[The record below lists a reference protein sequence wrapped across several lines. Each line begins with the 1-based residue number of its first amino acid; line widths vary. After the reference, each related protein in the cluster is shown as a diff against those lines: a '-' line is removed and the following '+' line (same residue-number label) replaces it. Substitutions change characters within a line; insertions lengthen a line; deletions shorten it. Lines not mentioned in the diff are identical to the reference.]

1 MQIQQISVFVE
12 NKSGRLAEITEAL
25 AAANVD
31 IRAVSIADTSDFGIL
46 RLIVNKPKEAVEA
59 LKAAGSHARAGGQS
73 DWRGIYLCVCQPRT
87 WKSLCDS
94 SCGRQRAGSKHAQG
108 EWNYHLERGRNLR
121 FVIYLDFYTNWSGQ
135 EDFLSALLFSRE
147 RKFRGFI
154 EKERGKLCTVPRGKD
169 YGKRKRKGKFFP
181 SVL

>member
-59 LKAAGSHARAGGQS
+59 LKAAGLTVSLTSVIAMGIDDHPRRICQSHARAGGQS

-121 FVIYLDFYTNWSGQ
+121 FVIYLDFYTNWSGWGSLPVRS
-135 EDFLSALLFSRE
+135 F
-147 RKFRGFI
+147 
-154 EKERGKLCTVPRGKD
+154 
-169 YGKRKRKGKFFP
+169 
-181 SVL
+181 VLAGNGNSGVS